1 MRSKVRSW
9 CPPNHTSTLPDAGR
23 GLIPA
28 SSIVPA
34 ALEGDVR
41 LGPQRLHDLH
51 LFLGTAAAVMEILV
65 ETGVLSFVPAD
76 PDAEP
81 EPAAAQNV
89 KAGRLLGDKHRL
101 ALRQNQDAGR
111 EPELRCAAGEIAEQ
125 HERVV
130 EQIFRIVAVPARP
143 ARGIDPEHVV
153 GGLEEVVADAF
164 RRLREFAH
172 DVRIAADVAQ
182 RQ

>member
-1 MRSKVRSW
+1 M
-9 CPPNHTSTLPDAGR
+9 
-23 GLIPA
+23 
-28 SSIVPA
+28 
-34 ALEGDVR
+34 R

-51 LFLGTAAAVMEILV
+51 LFLGTAAAVVEILV
-65 ETGVLSFVPAD
+65 EPGVLSFVPAD

-81 EPAAAQNV
+81 EPAAAQDIES
-89 KAGRLLGDKHRL
+89 GRLLGDKHRL
-101 ALRQNQDAGR
+101 ALRQDQDAGR
-111 EPELRCAAGEIAEQ
+111 EPELLRAAGEIAEQ

-130 EQIFRIVAVPARP
+130 EQIFRGVAVPARP

-153 GGLEEVVADAF
+153 GGLEKVVPDGF

-172 DVRIAADVAQ
+172 DARVAADIAQ